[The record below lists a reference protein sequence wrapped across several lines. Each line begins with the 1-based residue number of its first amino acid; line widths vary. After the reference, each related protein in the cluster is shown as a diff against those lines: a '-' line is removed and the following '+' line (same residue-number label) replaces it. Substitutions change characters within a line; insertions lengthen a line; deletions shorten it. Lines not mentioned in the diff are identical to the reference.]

1 MQVKENVSFEVRQ
14 IKILDS
20 QIKQLR
26 GRNILMVKVLLDLT
40 SGDSTWK
47 IEEEIRAS
55 YANIFLGKLNFLG

>member
-1 MQVKENVSFEVRQ
+1 
-14 IKILDS
+14 
-20 QIKQLR
+20 
-26 GRNILMVKVLLDLT
+26 MVKVLLDLT